1 VSSSSVLPGPAL
13 PAPVGLPAHLC
24 GLTRSLV
31 MGVVNVT
38 PDSFSDGG
46 RYATTDAAIAHGA
59 SLHAEGADLL
69 DIGGESTRP
78 GATRPLVAEEL
89 DRVVP
94 VIRALAA
101 DGIAV
106 SVDTMRHE
114 VATAALDAGA
124 VLVNDVSGGLADPRI
139 LEVVAERGAA
149 YVAMHWRAHSA
160 VMREH
165 ATYDDVLLDVR
176 AELDQRL
183 EAAIAAGVA
192 ADRLVV
198 DPGLGFAKTAEHNW
212 ELLQRLPELEQL
224 GVPIL
229 VGSSRKSFLGTLLA
243 GPDGSPRPVLDR
255 EDANVALTTIAAIQG
270 VWGVRVHEV
279 RASLDAIRVVSRW
292 LGD

>member
-1 VSSSSVLPGPAL
+1 MSTRESWRA
-13 PAPVGLPAHLC
+13 GLPELP
-24 GLTRSLV
+24 RPVV

-46 RYATTDAAIAHGA
+46 RWATTDAAIAHGA
-59 SLHAEGADLL
+59 ELHAEGADIL

-94 VIRALAA
+94 VIRALAG

-114 VATAALDAGA
+114 VAVAALEAGA
-124 VLVNDVSGGLADPRI
+124 VVVNDVSGGLADPRVM
-139 LEVVAERGAA
+139 EVVAEHGAA
-149 YVAMHWRAHSA
+149 YVVMHWRAHSTE
-160 VMREH
+160 MQQH
-165 ATYDDVLLDVR
+165 ASYDDVLVEVRDELALRLD
-176 AELDQRL
+176 
-183 EAAIAAGVA
+183 AATAAGIA

-198 DPGLGFAKTAEHNW
+198 DPGLGFAKTADHNW
-212 ELLQRLPELEQL
+212 ELLQRLPELESL

-292 LGD
+292 LD

>member
-1 VSSSSVLPGPAL
+1 MSSEAWR
-13 PAPVGLPAHLC
+13 AGLPELP
-24 GLTRSLV
+24 RPVV

-46 RYATTDAAIAHGA
+46 RWATTDAAIAHGA
-59 SLHAEGADLL
+59 ELHAEGADIL

-94 VIRALAA
+94 VIRALAG

-114 VATAALDAGA
+114 VAVAALEAGA
-124 VLVNDVSGGLADPRI
+124 VVVNDVSGGLADPRVMQ
-139 LEVVAERGAA
+139 VVAEHGAA
-149 YVAMHWRAHSA
+149 YVVMHWRAHSTE
-160 VMREH
+160 MQQH
-165 ATYDDVLLDVR
+165 ASYDDVLVEVR
-176 AELDQRL
+176 DELAQRL
-183 EAAIAAGVA
+183 EAAVAAGVA
-192 ADRLVV
+192 DDRLVV
-198 DPGLGFAKTAEHNW
+198 DPGLGFAKTADHNW
-212 ELLQRLPELEQL
+212 ELLQRLPELESL

-292 LGD
+292 LD